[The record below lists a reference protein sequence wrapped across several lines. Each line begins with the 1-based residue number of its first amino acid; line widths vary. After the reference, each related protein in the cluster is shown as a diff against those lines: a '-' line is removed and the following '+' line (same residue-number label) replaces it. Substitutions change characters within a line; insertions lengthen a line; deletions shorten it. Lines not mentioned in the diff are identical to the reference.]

1 MKRTIT
7 VISNKIQGT
16 KVFDSEATTLGEL
29 KADLRREGISY
40 DGMDFLEGVSR
51 TTLLDDMTALPSQIM
66 YKGEPTDNLVIM
78 LSTQNKKIKSGA
90 LSSERA
96 DVIEEAKQIIANNP
110 EAKAEFGNV
119 TQKKTDFLKELI
131 AKYSKKGNKKGA
143 VEVAPSVPSVD
154 TKAIKS
160 TPKSQPKSDTS
171 VSKKESKIAEGG
183 EVYVPYSVF
192 QKLVDYLVAEDY
204 VESDFAEELT
214 LNAKSE
220 SITKAEEAKSPFS
233 AADLQS
239 MKNML

>member
-90 LSSERA
+90 LSPERA

-143 VEVAPSVPSVD
+143 V
-154 TKAIKS
+154 
-160 TPKSQPKSDTS
+160 
-171 VSKKESKIAEGG
+171 AEGG

-192 QKLVDYLVAEDY
+192 QKLVDYLVSEDY
-204 VESDFAEELT
+204 VEADFAEELT

-220 SITKAEEAKSPFS
+220 AVSEETKSPFS